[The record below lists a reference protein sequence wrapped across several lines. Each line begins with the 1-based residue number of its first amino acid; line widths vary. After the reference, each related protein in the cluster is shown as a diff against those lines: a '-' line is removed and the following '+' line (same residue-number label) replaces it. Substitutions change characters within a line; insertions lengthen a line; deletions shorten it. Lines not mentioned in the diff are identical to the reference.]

1 VSTPERGGPLVVVG
15 DSLLDLDLEGV
26 AGRLAPDAP
35 VPVLDRLV
43 ERPRP
48 GGAAL
53 AAAMAAA
60 DGLEVVLVTALGDD
74 EAGARVESLLGGV
87 RVLRLPYDGPTPV
100 KQRVRAGGQTL
111 LRLDSGTG
119 PGAVGGPGGLSAV
132 VRAMRGARA
141 VLVADYGRGTT
152 AVPALREALTGL
164 PRRLPVVWDPH
175 PRGSDPVPGVRLVT
189 PNRAEA
195 ALFCDRL
202 GLAAP
207 TARTML
213 AEVGGAAHGLV
224 RRWAAQALAV
234 TLGEDGAL
242 LSYGSGAPVVVPAPS
257 VACVDACGAG
267 DRFAVSAA
275 THLGAGRVTVEAVQE
290 AVGDAAAYVAAG
302 GPASLSAA
310 PAPAGPQHA
319 GQRVE
324 DLLAA
329 VSRRGGTV
337 VATGG
342 CFDLLHAGHVATLRA
357 ARRLGDCLVV
367 CLNSDDSVRR
377 LKGPSRPLVPA
388 ADRARVLEALE
399 CVDAVVVFGED
410 TPTEV
415 LRRIR
420 PHVWAKGG
428 DYAGADVPEAAVLE
442 EWGGQAVVLPYLAGR
457 STSGL
462 LDTAG
467 RRARDSD
474 RTSDRDSARNSD
486 RTSDRTSDP
495 TGDRSGRTD
504 KETMR

>member
-1 VSTPERGGPLVVVG
+1 VSAPDRTGPLVVVG
-15 DSLLDLDLEGV
+15 DSLLDIDLEGV

-74 EAGARVESLLGGV
+74 EAGARVESLLRGV

-100 KQRVRAGGQTL
+100 KQRVRGGGQTL
-111 LRLDSGTG
+111 VRLDSGTG
-119 PGAVGGPGGLSAV
+119 PGVVGGTGAGLSSV
-132 VRAMRGARA
+132 VEALGDARA

-152 AVPALREALTGL
+152 AVPALREALAGL
-164 PRRLPVVWDPH
+164 PRRVPVVWDPH
-175 PRGSDPVPGVRLVT
+175 PRGSDPVPGVRLAT

-195 ALFCDRL
+195 AVFCERL
-202 GLAAP
+202 GLSAP
-207 TARTML
+207 THRTML

-242 LSYGSGAPVVVPAPS
+242 LSYGSGAPVVVPAPP
-257 VACVDACGAG
+257 VVCVDACGAG

-290 AVGDAAAYVAAG
+290 AVSDAAAYVAAG
-302 GPASLSAA
+302 GPASLSA
-310 PAPAGPQHA
+310 PAPVAPQGT
-319 GQRVE
+319 GQRPLE

-399 CVDAVVVFGED
+399 CVDAVVVFDED
-410 TPTEV
+410 TPSEV

-442 EWGGQAVVLPYLAGR
+442 AWGGQAVVLPYLAGR

-467 RRARDSD
+467 RRAR
-474 RTSDRDSARNSD
+474 AGD
-486 RTSDRTSDP
+486 RTSDRTSDQ
-495 TGDRSGRTD
+495 SD